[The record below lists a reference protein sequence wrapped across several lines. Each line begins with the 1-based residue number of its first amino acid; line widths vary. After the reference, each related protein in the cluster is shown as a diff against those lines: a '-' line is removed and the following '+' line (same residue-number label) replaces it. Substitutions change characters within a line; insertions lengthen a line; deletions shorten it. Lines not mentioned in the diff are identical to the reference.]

1 MIRRPPSAIPLQQDD
16 VHEMEAFLAER
27 RAALE
32 AAEQEEVMQVEA
44 QQQRQAGKSKGKGKA
59 NATKANSKG
68 KQRAEQTNGGDA
80 LVEAEEQARLAREA
94 QTREQRIGL

>member
-32 AAEQEEVMQVEA
+32 AAEQEEAMQVEA
-44 QQQRQAGKSKGKGKA
+44 QQAQQTGKGKGKGKANGAKSKGKGK
-59 NATKANSKG
+59 
-68 KQRAEQTNGGDA
+68 QRAEHAGEDI
-80 LVEAEEQARLAREA
+80 LVEAEEQVRLAREA